1 MTKLRWGILLLVLA
15 VMLPLAAHGQEL
27 DERQRAAARDH
38 YAKAT
43 SFFDLGRYDE
53 AVAEYESAYQIK
65 NDPALL
71 YNIAQSHRLA
81 GHAAP
86 ALRFYKRYLA
96 RQPDATNRAEV
107 EAKIASLERV
117 VEEQRK
123 SQNLPPDQ
131 TLTPSS
137 RPAVAPPVSATA
149 TPPAAALTPPV
160 ERPGRNKQIAGIA
173 VAGAGVGL
181 LVGGI
186 VCAVLAK
193 NTADSIARADASHG
207 VYDPKQFD
215 TLHTDQVL
223 TGVLFG
229 LGGAALAGGGVLFAL
244 GRRDAVRASR
254 AELTP
259 SLSPRF
265 AGVSL
270 TVRY

>member
-1 MTKLRWGILLLVLA
+1 MVLVLVA
-15 VMLPLAAHGQEL
+15 LLPLAAGGQEL

-53 AVAEYESAYQIK
+53 AVAEYEAAYQIK

-86 ALRFYKRYLA
+86 ALRFYKRYLT
-96 RQPDATNRAEV
+96 RQPDAANRAEV

-131 TLTPSS
+131 TLTPNA
-137 RPAVAPPVSATA
+137 RPAVAPPVSDTATA
-149 TPPAAALTPPV
+149 PASAAVTPPV
-160 ERPGRNKQIAGIA
+160 ERPGRTKQIAGIA
-173 VAGAGVGL
+173 VAGAGIGL
-181 LVGGI
+181 IVGGI

-193 NTADSIARADASHG
+193 NTADAITRSDARHD
-207 VYDPKQFD
+207 VFDPKQFD

-244 GRRDAVRASR
+244 GRRDAMRASR

-265 AGVSL
+265 AGASL